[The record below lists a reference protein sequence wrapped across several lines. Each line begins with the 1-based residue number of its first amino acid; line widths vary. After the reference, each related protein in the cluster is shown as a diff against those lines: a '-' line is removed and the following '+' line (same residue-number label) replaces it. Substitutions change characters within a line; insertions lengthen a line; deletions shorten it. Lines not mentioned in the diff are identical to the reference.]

1 MRKNVMDKSQL
12 KTTWLE
18 LSQDEKELF
27 WTEPVENAHSE
38 LKRKGVDVE
47 MVLKNFDDD
56 IKQGKDLDYFD
67 EFLILDRVIMSGVS
81 KEDDPDPLL
90 TEISDFTID
99 EDDDSWLFYD

>member
-1 MRKNVMDKSQL
+1 MNKSQL

-27 WTEPVENAHSE
+27 WTDPVEKAHSE

-56 IKQGKDLDYFD
+56 IKQGKNLDYYD
-67 EFLILDRVIMSGVS
+67 AEFLFLDRVIRSG
-81 KEDDPDPLL
+81 DPIGEL

-99 EDDDSWLFYD
+99 EDDDSCVFYD

>member
-1 MRKNVMDKSQL
+1 MRKNVMDKSKL
-12 KTTWLE
+12 KTTSME

-27 WTEPVENAHSE
+27 LTEPIENAHSE

-81 KEDDPDPLL
+81 KKDDPDPLL